1 MLRRLTHQAT
11 AVANQ
16 KHNNKGIVK
25 EKFRQIVKVFK
36 KSNKSHPNGKAT
48 LTNMIFDPG
57 LENPEA
63 LQRICLDFICK
74 NLDSVC
80 VRTSFTVE
88 KEDVESD
95 TGHDD
100 IDMDLNFALDQ
111 LHKKLE
117 AKISQNESKIQEKLH
132 FMSAEDDQLL
142 FHTKLS
148 EELLQRLSELGE
160 INDLVLTLFDG
171 QKTCLKKV
179 KIENAS
185 KLTVTGLQSLSYHN
199 LTDLEV
205 SNLVKATVNDLIQCL
220 NPWTLENLK
229 VSILR
234 THILSRYVILEPTC
248 SLG

>member
-1 MLRRLTHQAT
+1 
-11 AVANQ
+11 
-16 KHNNKGIVK
+16 
-25 EKFRQIVKVFK
+25 
-36 KSNKSHPNGKAT
+36 
-48 LTNMIFDPG
+48 MIFDPG

-248 SLG
+248 SLR